1 MSPILKLV
9 DPYKEYTVCIDASK
23 EGLGGL
29 LSQEGNVV
37 CYESRKLKV
46 HERNYVVHDLELA
59 VLVHALKMWHH
70 YLLGKNFHLLIDNT
84 CVKHLFT

>member
-1 MSPILKLV
+1 MALILKV
-9 DPYKEYTVCIDASK
+9 ANAYKDYTLYIDASK

-46 HERNYVVHDLELA
+46 HERNYVVHDLELQA
-59 VLVHALKMWHH
+59 IVHS
-70 YLLGKNFHLLIDNT
+70 
-84 CVKHLFT
+84 